1 MIMLKFSLVILAT
14 WVVVVAG
21 NDAKPEDSSPVQSP
35 EVAVDCSNLIYNM
48 VDCVSFFSVGSNDTK
63 PSFLCCL
70 GFKVVLYMDA
80 ECICEGLKSSVA
92 LGIEIDMAKAA
103 TLPSACGASTP
114 SISNCDANSPSANP
128 PPETTPVP
136 PLSSLVN
143 KAPAPADSKW
153 VLNQASAPSPIKY
166 GAYATGYPSALYF
179 ILIMLVSFMF

>member
-1 MIMLKFSLVILAT
+1 MLKFSLVILAT

-70 GFKVVLYMDA
+70 GFKVVLYTDA

-103 TLPSACGASTP
+103 TLPSACGVSTP
-114 SISNCDANSPSANP
+114 YISNCDGGD
-128 PPETTPVP
+128 
-136 PLSSLVN
+136 PLSLSLCTY
-143 KAPAPADSKW
+143 
-153 VLNQASAPSPIKY
+153 I
-166 GAYATGYPSALYF
+166 
-179 ILIMLVSFMF
+179 